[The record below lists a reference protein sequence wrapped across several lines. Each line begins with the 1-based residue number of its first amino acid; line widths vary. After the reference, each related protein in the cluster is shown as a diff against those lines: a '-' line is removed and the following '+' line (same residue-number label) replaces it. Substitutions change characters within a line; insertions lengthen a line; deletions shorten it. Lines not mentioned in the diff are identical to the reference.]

1 MKAFVLKIVQK
12 PWLFPLALLFIGVL
26 AYGLIIPSLGF
37 YWDDWEGVYLYQL
50 HNPAISFQYYSERP
64 LSAIA
69 YLLLF
74 PVAKMTPVVW
84 QIVSLLLRWGGVLFV
99 YYTLNLVW
107 PSRQQQNRWVAAL
120 LFVFPGFLEQPVSV
134 AFGQHL
140 TTYLFFACSLFLT
153 VLALRQPKLFWLW
166 MPLSILLGGLQIFM
180 MEYFVGL
187 EIIRPFLIWLTMQSM
202 EKRKGLFGK
211 VLLYWSPF
219 VIVLA
224 AYGYWRFVS
233 LPPTLGVD
241 PNTPAL
247 LKTILRSPI
256 AGLSSL
262 AIVVYQD
269 SLHMLLTIWPQ
280 SFLDTTKMDINS
292 KRVWLSWL
300 CGAIAC
306 IAYGLYNQNSN
317 KQDAEHFNDHSTV
330 QLIFLGIIILLF
342 GALPVWATGKQIA
355 VGKWS
360 ERFTLAPMLGA
371 VILVVNL
378 IDWLFRT
385 HRQKQVLLTLLLG
398 ISISGQMFNQIVF
411 RNDWIIQKKIY
422 WQLHWRVPSLEPG
435 TALFGK
441 GTFTDKSSYYD
452 GTYIVNLLFD
462 NPVRQDP
469 RYAYFDIYHTGLDD
483 YIPGSPLSQVLRSG
497 QFAGNTSKSI
507 VFDFGVRGGC
517 VRVLDSINEG
527 DPDLNSSVA
536 DLFDISDVSTIKA
549 IPDLAPNFDIFGAE
563 PPHNWC
569 YFFEKADLAR
579 QMQDWETILQLKAE
593 ADASGYEPDV
603 AAEDLPFIEAYAQT
617 NRWDQAYQ
625 LSLAAHE
632 IGSGSGMAL
641 CNAWRR
647 FAQFDSSAE
656 MLSYTGKASQEFC
669 TEGNP

>member
-1 MKAFVLKIVQK
+1 
-12 PWLFPLALLFIGVL
+12 
-26 AYGLIIPSLGF
+26 
-37 YWDDWEGVYLYQL
+37 
-50 HNPAISFQYYSERP
+50 
-64 LSAIA
+64 
-69 YLLLF
+69 
-74 PVAKMTPVVW
+74 MTPVVW
-84 QIVSLLLRWGGVLFV
+84 QIVSLLLRWGGVLFI

-134 AFGQHL
+134 AFVQHL

-153 VLALRQPKLFWLW
+153 VLALKQRKLFWLW
-166 MPLSILLGGLQIFM
+166 MPISFLLGGLQIFM
-180 MEYFVGL
+180 MEYFIGL
-187 EIIRPFLIWLTMQSM
+187 EIIRPILIWLTLQSM
-202 EKRKGLFGK
+202 EKRKGLFTK
-211 VLLYWSPF
+211 ALFYWSPF

-241 PNTPAL
+241 PNTPEL

-269 SLHMLLTIWPQ
+269 SLHMLLTIWSQ
-280 SFLDTTKMDINS
+280 SFLDTAKMDINS

-306 IAYGLYNQNSN
+306 IAYGLYNKNSI
-317 KQDAEHFNDHSTV
+317 KQDSEHFSDHSTV
-330 QLIFLGIIILLF
+330 QLIFLGIIILLV
-342 GALPVWATGKQIA
+342 GTLPVWATGKQIA

-360 ERFTLAPMLGA
+360 ERFSLAPMLGV

-378 IDWLFRT
+378 IEWLFRT
-385 HRQKQVLLTLLLG
+385 NQQKQVLLTLLLG

-452 GTYIVNLLFD
+452 GTYIVNILFD

-469 RYAYFDIYHTGLDD
+469 LYAYFDIYHTGLDD

-497 QFAGNTSKSI
+497 QFSGNTSQTI

-517 VRVLDSINEG
+517 VRVLDSVYKG

-549 IPDLAPNFDIFGAE
+549 TPDLAPNFDIFGTE
-563 PPHNWC
+563 PLHNWC

-593 ADASGYEPDV
+593 ADAFGYKPDV

-669 TEGNP
+669 AEGNP